1 VGAVLALLSVAARMP
16 PLAFAVG
23 IYLPVGTMVPVF
35 FGGVL
40 RWWLERTAPSEADRN
55 ARRERGVLLGS
66 GLVGGTGL
74 FGVALAAVAFWKGS
88 APEGFGTAWA
98 GAFAPLV
105 GVAAIV
111 LLVAWFARS
120 ARATGVASS

>member
-1 VGAVLALLSVAARMP
+1 
-16 PLAFAVG
+16 
-23 IYLPVGTMVPVF
+23 MVPVF
-35 FGGVL
+35 FGGIL
-40 RWWLERTAPSEADRN
+40 RWRLEETASSEAVKD

-98 GAFAPLV
+98 GGFEPLV
-105 GVAAIV
+105 GVVAIV
-111 LLVAWFARS
+111 ALIAWFARS
-120 ARATGVASS
+120 ARATEAS